1 MAQNSSESR
10 EDVDVKPV
18 VNSQSHEN
26 AQVSIISN
34 DLNGASQTAITMK
47 QDPKA
52 ESKELSLE
60 ITENRPASQNGTVD
74 SPVSVI
80 DLTRPLKTE
89 GEASSG
95 DNSATVSVAH
105 CTPSSTAVVTTTATT
120 TQASTPSGN
129 TASDSSTSFGMF
141 GAQSLSG
148 MTSQMSLTP
157 EEQSAAYRRANI
169 LALSALAKNG
179 GPNAKEMLAV
189 QQKLQ
194 EFLTSLISLAG
205 QKGPEL
211 KVRVQQLVQNLVV
224 SDFFKEI
231 LREMK
236 QK

>member
-10 EDVDVKPV
+10 EDVDIKPV

-34 DLNGASQTAITMK
+34 DLNGTSQTAINMK

-60 ITENRPASQNGTVD
+60 ISEIKPLSQNGTVD
-74 SPVSVI
+74 STVSVV
-80 DLTRPLKTE
+80 DPTRPSKTE
-89 GEASSG
+89 GEATSG
-95 DNSATVSVAH
+95 DSSISVSVVQ
-105 CTPSSTAVVTTTATT
+105 CTPNTTPVVSTAAIT
-120 TQASTPSGN
+120 TQAGTPSGN
-129 TASDSSTSFGMF
+129 AAPDTSTSFGIF
-141 GAQSLSG
+141 GAQGLSG

-211 KVRVQQLVQNLVV
+211 KIRVQQLVQNLVV
-224 SDFFKEI
+224 SFLVIMIE
-231 LREMK
+231 
-236 QK
+236 

>member
-10 EDVDVKPV
+10 EDVDIKPV

-26 AQVSIISN
+26 AQVSIIGN
-34 DLNGASQTAITMK
+34 DLNGTSQTAINMK
-47 QDPKA
+47 QDPKT
-52 ESKELSLE
+52 ENKELSLE
-60 ITENRPASQNGTVD
+60 ITENKPVSQNGTAA
-74 SPVSVI
+74 SPVSGI

-89 GEASSG
+89 GEVTSG
-95 DNSATVSVAH
+95 VNSTTLSVVH
-105 CTPSSTAVVTTTATT
+105 CTPSSTTVVTTTATT
-120 TQASTPSGN
+120 TQAGTTTGN
-129 TASDSSTSFGMF
+129 ATSDSSLSFGMF
-141 GAQSLSG
+141 GAQGLSG
-148 MTSQMSLTP
+148 MTSQISLTP

-224 SDFFKEI
+224 S
-231 LREMK
+231 
-236 QK
+236 